1 MEKDSSIANDQND
14 PGARSKLDLNG
25 FEHIK
30 LGVWDLYIMRT
41 RLLGYLPIPW
51 KIEEYT
57 QIWKDI
63 PYLRRTVRD
72 MSTVAW
78 SYLSS
83 YLVVTL
89 ARSLIPALS
98 LWSVCLS
105 FGFFRKVKYAYVF

>member
-1 MEKDSSIANDQND
+1 MEKDSSMTNGQND
-14 PGARSKLDLNG
+14 PEAKSKPDLSR

-41 RLLGYLPIPW
+41 RLLWYLPIGTSC

-63 PYLRRTVRD
+63 PYLRRAVRD
-72 MSTVAW
+72 MNTVAW
-78 SYLSS
+78 FHLSS
-83 YLVVTL
+83 YLVLTL
-89 ARSLIPALS
+89 VRSLIPALS

-105 FGFFRKVKYAYVF
+105 FALS

>member
-41 RLLGYLPIPW
+41 RLLWYLPIGTSC

-63 PYLRRTVRD
+63 TYLRRAVRD
-72 MSTVAW
+72 MNTVAW
-78 SYLSS
+78 FHLSS
-83 YLVVTL
+83 YLVLTL
-89 ARSLIPALS
+89 VRSLIPALS
-98 LWSVCLS
+98 LWLVCLS
-105 FGFFRKVKYAYVF
+105 FVFS